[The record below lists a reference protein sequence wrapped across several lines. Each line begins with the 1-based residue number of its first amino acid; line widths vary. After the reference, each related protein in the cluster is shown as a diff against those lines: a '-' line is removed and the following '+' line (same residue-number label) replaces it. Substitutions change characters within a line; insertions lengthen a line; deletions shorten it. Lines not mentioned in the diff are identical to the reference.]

1 MRAAKIIIFKIP
13 QGRHSS
19 ARHDHADP
27 HPSMHRKRRSLSYPD
42 AAVKGCSLSAAVHF
56 GKQGERSSMIEVNN
70 LTKHFGNHPAVDHIS
85 FTAQK
90 GEILGFLGPNG
101 AGKSTTMRMIT
112 GFFPP
117 TGGTVVVGGHDIL
130 TDALAARKKIG
141 YLPENAPVY
150 PDMTVTRYLEF
161 CAEIR
166 GFSGAA
172 RNRRVGETIER
183 CFLTTVSGQ
192 AVNTLSKGYKQR
204 VCFAQS
210 ILHDPEYLILDEP
223 TDGLDPNQKHEV
235 RQMIREMSAT
245 KAIIFSTHILDEV
258 DSICS
263 RAIII
268 AGGKVVADDT
278 PDGLRRR
285 SSFHG
290 SVVLSLKGSE
300 SEAVQQRVEALD
312 GVASVS
318 VVESDGEGTTL
329 RIFPEDTRVPVAD
342 KVIAA
347 AGRDGT
353 RIASVF
359 VEQGRLEDVFR
370 DITT

>member
-1 MRAAKIIIFKIP
+1 MGKVLLVSIE
-13 QGRHSS
+13 
-19 ARHDHADP
+19 
-27 HPSMHRKRRSLSYPD
+27 PSP
-42 AAVKGCSLSAAVHF
+42 G
-56 GKQGERSSMIEVNN
+56 QGERSFMIEVKN
-70 LTKHFGNHPAVDHIS
+70 LTKQFGNHLAVDAVS
-85 FTAQK
+85 FTAEK

-117 TGGTVVVGGHDIL
+117 TAGTVVIGGSDIL
-130 TDALAARKKIG
+130 TASIAARKKIG

-150 PDMTVTRYLEF
+150 PDMTVSRYLDF
-161 CAEIR
+161 CAEMR
-166 GFSGAA
+166 GFSGDA
-172 RNRRVGETIER
+172 RHRRVGETIER
-183 CFLTTVSGQ
+183 CFLGSVRRQ

-235 RQMIREMSAT
+235 RLMIREMSAT

-258 DSICS
+258 DSVCS

-268 AGGKVVADDT
+268 ADGKVVADDT

-290 SVVLSLKGSE
+290 SVVLGLKG
-300 SEAVQQRVEALD
+300 AQAADVQPQMEALD
-312 GVASVS
+312 GVASVR
-318 VVESDGEGTTL
+318 VVDSDGDGTTL
-329 RIFPEDTRVPVAD
+329 RIFPADPQVSVAD
-342 KVIAA
+342 QVIAA
-347 AGRDGT
+347 AGEQGVA
-353 RIASVF
+353 IASVF
-359 VEQGRLEDVFR
+359 VEQGRLDDVFR
-370 DITT
+370 DITTAA

>member
-1 MRAAKIIIFKIP
+1 
-13 QGRHSS
+13 
-19 ARHDHADP
+19 
-27 HPSMHRKRRSLSYPD
+27 
-42 AAVKGCSLSAAVHF
+42 
-56 GKQGERSSMIEVNN
+56 MIEVKN
-70 LTKHFGNHPAVDHIS
+70 LTKLFGNHLAVDNIS
-85 FTAQK
+85 FTAEK

-117 TGGTVVVGGHDIL
+117 TSGTVIVGGSDIL
-130 TDALAARKKIG
+130 AQSIAARQKIG

-150 PDMTVTRYLEF
+150 PDMTVSRYLDF

-166 GFSGAA
+166 GFAGAA
-172 RNRRVGETIER
+172 KTQRVGETLER
-183 CFLTTVSGQ
+183 CFLTDVRLQ

-235 RQMIREMSAT
+235 RLMIREMSAT

-258 DSICS
+258 DTVCS

-268 AGGKVVADDT
+268 ADGKVVADDT

-285 SSFHG
+285 SVFHG
-290 SVVLSLKGSE
+290 SVVLTVKG
-300 SEAVQQRVEALD
+300 EASDGVQKRLTDLD

-318 VVESDGEGTTL
+318 VVDSEGALRTL
-329 RIFPEDTRVPVAD
+329 RIYPVDPAVPVAD
-342 KVIAA
+342 RVIASA
-347 AGRDGT
+347 SQDGVG
-353 RIASVF
+353 IASVF
-359 VEQGRLEDVFR
+359 VEQGRLDDVFR
-370 DITT
+370 NITTGK